1 MSIKYSVSEEEFSAL
16 DESRQSLYSQGESG
30 YTLNVEGVPQEDV
43 SGLKQ
48 KIDKLLGEKKN
59 AQQKALEAEEKA
71 KAEAAEKLKKA
82 NDFEQLYNSSES
94 ERQKTAQELNDLKS
108 TIQRQK
114 LTTEASN
121 IAGQMTKDTARAKL
135 LTEQI
140 QSRLAVV
147 DGETRVLDTNGNLTV
162 STVQELTNSIKDEYP
177 FLVDGSK
184 AAGGGATGGNSSGAE
199 VSKIKSRAD
208 FEQMNAQKKMDF
220 IKSGGIVE

>member
-1 MSIKYSVSEEEFSAL
+1 MSIKYSVSEEEFSTL
-16 DESRQSLYSQGESG
+16 DESQQGLYSQGESG

-48 KIDKLLGEKKN
+48 KIDKLLGEKKT
-59 AQQKALEAEEKA
+59 AQQKAMEAEEKA

-82 NDFEQLYNSSES
+82 NDFEQLYNSSEV
-94 ERQKTAQELNDLKS
+94 ERQKAAQELDDLKS

-114 LTTEASN
+114 LTSEASSL
-121 IAGQMTKDTARAKL
+121 ATQMTQDTARAKL
-135 LTEQI
+135 LTEQL
-140 QSRLAVV
+140 QSRLTIV
-147 DGETRVLDTNGNLTV
+147 DGETRVLDASGNLTV
-162 STVQELTNSIKDEYP
+162 STIKELATSIKDEYP

-208 FEQMNAQKKMDF
+208 FENMNATKKMEF